1 MEIYV
6 LDRLYNQI
14 GIVDGF
20 TSFLWVK
27 RYVQFGD
34 CEIYISATRENIDL
48 LQKGHFI
55 LRSDDNDMICRIRAI
70 ELETNPETGDF
81 LIVKGEDCRAILNQ
95 RIVWKQTNF
104 RGYAGDF
111 IARLL
116 DQNIINPTNDSAH
129 NGLRKI
135 SNFTRAVWD
144 GFTDRLEIQSTFDR
158 VGDKIIEVC
167 QTFNYGS
174 KVSFED
180 DKFVFDLYKGV
191 DRSYGQ
197 NKNPFVVFSPNFE
210 NLISTR
216 YTMDSNNYC
225 SIALVGG
232 VGEGSNRHR
241 VTTHLGDYV
250 GIDRFE
256 MFVDANDISNELT
269 YDDLK
274 ALYPNGTISTVSGK
288 VYYSVSGERIATLD
302 DADEPSQAVLEN
314 TPYYEMLTERGKER
328 LAETGT
334 LITFDGQ
341 VEPNES
347 FEYGKDYFLGDIVTV
362 INEYGIEANARITEV
377 IESFDETGHSIV
389 PTFEYIEVV

>member
-1 MEIYV
+1 MEIYI

-14 GIVDGF
+14 GLVDGF
-20 TSFLWVK
+20 TSFIWAK
-27 RYVQFGD
+27 RYIQFGD
-34 CEIYISATRENIDL
+34 CEIYITATQKNIDL

-55 LRSDDNDMICRIRAI
+55 LRSDDNDMICRIRTI
-70 ELETNPETGDF
+70 ELETNEETGDF

-95 RIVWKQTNF
+95 RVVWNQTNF

-111 IARLL
+111 ISRLL
-116 DQNIINPTNDSAH
+116 EQNIINPTDNT
-129 NGLRKI
+129 RRI

-167 QTFNYGS
+167 QTFQYGS

-180 DKFVFDLYKGV
+180 DQFVFDLYKGT

-197 NKNPFVVFSPNFE
+197 NVNPFVVFSPNFE
-210 NLISTR
+210 NLVSTR
-216 YTMDSNNYC
+216 YTMDSTGYY

-232 VGEGSNRHR
+232 VGEGNKRHR
-241 VTTHLGDYV
+241 VTSLIGDYV
-250 GIDRFE
+250 GIDRYE

-269 YDDLK
+269 YEDLV
-274 ALYPNGTISTVSGK
+274 ALYPGGSISTVSGK
-288 VYYSVSGERIATLD
+288 IYYTVSGVRIATLD
-302 DADEPSQAVLEN
+302 SATEPTQAVLEN
-314 TPYYEMLTERGKER
+314 APYHEMLVERGNEK

-334 LITFDGQ
+334 VITFDGQ
-341 VEPNES
+341 VEPNHS
-347 FEYGKDYFLGDIVTV
+347 FKYGKDYFLGDIVTV

-377 IESFDETGHSIV
+377 IESFDESGHSII
-389 PTFEYIEVV
+389 PTFEYIEVN